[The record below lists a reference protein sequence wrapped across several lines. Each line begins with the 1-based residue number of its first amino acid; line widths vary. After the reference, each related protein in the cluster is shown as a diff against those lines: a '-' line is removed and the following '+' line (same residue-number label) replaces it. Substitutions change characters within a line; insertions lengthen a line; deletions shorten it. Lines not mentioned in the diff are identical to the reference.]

1 MNRFASDFD
10 NIDRA
15 LADNCIGVFG
25 SVFALISSFSVIIY
39 MLPVF
44 AIWLFPLLTLYYR
57 VQFTYRLAAREMKRL
72 NSNARSPI
80 FQHFNETLQGL
91 ITIRAF
97 GATERFSDKN
107 MVNVDF
113 HMRAE
118 MGQNCSSRWLTI
130 RLQFMGA
137 FSLFVTSLGI
147 CLFPHTMD
155 AGLTGMVINY
165 ALQATGTME
174 SFIQV
179 SLVGFIAP
187 LSAALVALA
196 PFPRACPH
204 TWWSRCVRILLSWN

>member
-1 MNRFASDFD
+1 M
-10 NIDRA
+10 
-15 LADNCIGVFG
+15 
-25 SVFALISSFSVIIY
+25 FALISSFSVIIY

-57 VQFTYRLAAREMKRL
+57 VQYNYRLAAREMKRL

-97 GATERFSDKN
+97 RATERFSDKN

-118 MGQNCSSRWLTI
+118 MGQNVSSRWLTI

-147 CLFPHTMD
+147 CLFPRTMD

-174 SFIQV
+174 SFIQNFTE
-179 SLVGFIAP
+179 LELKMNAMERTF
-187 LSAALVALA
+187 SAH
-196 PFPRACPH
+196 R
-204 TWWSRCVRILLSWN
+204 

>member
-1 MNRFASDFD
+1 
-10 NIDRA
+10 
-15 LADNCIGVFG
+15 
-25 SVFALISSFSVIIY
+25 
-39 MLPVF
+39 
-44 AIWLFPLLTLYYR
+44 
-57 VQFTYRLAAREMKRL
+57 
-72 NSNARSPI
+72 
-80 FQHFNETLQGL
+80 
-91 ITIRAF
+91 
-97 GATERFSDKN
+97 